1 MISYLKRLKILIFV
15 SIISVGAD
23 QLAKYAAK
31 RLLPYGAMTSF
42 MGDTIRLQYL
52 KNKGAFLSLGASLP
66 EETRFWIFMVWVSLM
81 LNIMFFY
88 LILSKKLSFLPT
100 LGISLIFSGTMS
112 NLIDRLT
119 YDGTVIDFLNIGIG
133 NLRTGVFNLADL
145 AIICGVGLLF
155 YAGLFKGGTEPST
168 STPIPPSEENPIQ
181 EK

>member
-1 MISYLKRLKILIFV
+1 
-15 SIISVGAD
+15 
-23 QLAKYAAK
+23 
-31 RLLPYGAMTSF
+31 
-42 MGDTIRLQYL
+42 
-52 KNKGAFLSLGASLP
+52 
-66 EETRFWIFMVWVSLM
+66 M